1 MIDFNVE
8 KSQSKNA
15 KGKRL
20 HELLESVTKW
30 RWFLKL
36 SFNIIR
42 FFCRHFKAYTWY
54 SGPHNYVA
62 LTLKKF
68 PMLV

>member
-1 MIDFNVE
+1 MFDFNVE

-15 KGKRL
+15 KEKRL

-30 RWFLKL
+30 RRFLKL

-42 FFCRHFKAYTWY
+42 FF
-54 SGPHNYVA
+54 VDI
-62 LTLKKF
+62 LKCILGI
-68 PMLV
+68 LVPITM